1 MGDGANPNAFTTV
14 DGKITA
20 DGSPNV
26 KKMVEELQESAVPK
40 LRGAEQ
46 FVDVTVT
53 TAELLALFATPKEL
67 VAAPGAGRFLLFTG
81 AFLFLDFN
89 AAAYAGIAAGED
101 LQISYTNGAGQLVAQ
116 IETTGFLDAV
126 ADDHRWVPIISAAV
140 LNDITPV
147 ANAALVLSLLVAEI
161 ITGDSP
167 LLVRTFFRDMAVPG
181 S

>member
-1 MGDGANPNAFTTV
+1 MGDGANPNTFTTV

-26 KKMVEELQESAVPK
+26 KKMVEELQESSIPELK
-40 LRGAEQ
+40 GASK
-46 FVDVTVT
+46 FVDVTIT
-53 TAELLALFATPKEL
+53 TAQVLALFATPIAL
-67 VAAPGAGRFLLFTG
+67 VAAPGANRFLIFEG

-116 IETTGFLDAV
+116 VETTGFLDAV
-126 ADDHRWVPIISAAV
+126 ADDFRWVNHIGAAV
-140 LNDITPV
+140 LNDVTPV

-167 LLVRTFFRDMAVPG
+167 LIVRTFYRDVGLPG
-181 S
+181 T